1 MKKLVKFVMGAAAV
15 AGTACGLVYL
25 LKKVFGLDLF
35 NKDADDD
42 DFDNGFDNGFDDG
55 FSDIDDDENEEADDR
70 EYVTLDMEGEKDKTE
85 EKEPAAAE
93 TDSAETAAE

>member
-15 AGTACGLVYL
+15 AGTACGVVYL

-42 DFDNGFDNGFDDG
+42 DDFDNGFDDG

-70 EYVTLDMEGEKDKTE
+70 EYVTLDMEGEKDTAE
-85 EKEPAAAE
+85 EAQEKEPAAAE
-93 TDSAETAAE
+93 TVAE

>member
-15 AGTACGLVYL
+15 AGTACGVVYL

-42 DFDNGFDNGFDDG
+42 DDFDNGFDDG

-70 EYVTLDMEGEKDKTE
+70 EYVTLDMEGEKDTAE

-93 TDSAETAAE
+93 TAAE

>member
-15 AGTACGLVYL
+15 AGTACGVVYL

-42 DFDNGFDNGFDDG
+42 DDFDNGFDDG
-55 FSDIDDDENEEADDR
+55 FGDIDDEDEESDDR
-70 EYVTLDMEGEKDKTE
+70 EYVTLDMEGEEDTE
-85 EKEPAAAE
+85 EAAQEKEPAAAGA
-93 TDSAETAAE
+93 DNAEAAE